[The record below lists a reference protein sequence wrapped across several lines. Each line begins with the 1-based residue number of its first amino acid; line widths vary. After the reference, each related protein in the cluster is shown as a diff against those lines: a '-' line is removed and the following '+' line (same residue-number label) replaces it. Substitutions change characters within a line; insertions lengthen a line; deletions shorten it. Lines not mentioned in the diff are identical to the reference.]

1 MRIPLCP
8 PWVKVGLLACW
19 NRSGRW
25 CMRRAPRFSRSAC
38 AFEDARSWLLGIMLL
53 YWHRSSRG
61 GTLRSLARSIS
72 SSTLGLYY
80 LFLLM
85 LYRICSHGSRLDR
98 SAFGKI
104 EEATKGSVETWI
116 LSAVVGPFFIQD
128 SMGKPAAPSDMPK
141 PLRVTP
147 APQQKGDSLALPMSS
162 GDQLGHPVH
171 GIFKGQS
178 VRNLEHS
185 LRLGVAAAFAG
196 SISVCR

>member
-1 MRIPLCP
+1 
-8 PWVKVGLLACW
+8 
-19 NRSGRW
+19 
-25 CMRRAPRFSRSAC
+25 MRRAPRFSRSAC
-38 AFEDARSWLLGIMLL
+38 SKLAPRYHAAVLAQVIKGRHIEILSQVNLKLDSWPILFILAYAISDLLA
-53 YWHRSSRG
+53 WK
-61 GTLRSLARSIS
+61 
-72 SSTLGLYY
+72 
-80 LFLLM
+80 
-85 LYRICSHGSRLDR
+85 RLDR

-104 EEATKGSVETWI
+104 EESTKGSVETWI